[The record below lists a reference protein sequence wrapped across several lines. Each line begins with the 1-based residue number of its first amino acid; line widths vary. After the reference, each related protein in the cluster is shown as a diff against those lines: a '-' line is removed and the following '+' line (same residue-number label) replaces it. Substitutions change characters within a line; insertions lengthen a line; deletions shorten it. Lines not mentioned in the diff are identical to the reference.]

1 MKERPYGNERLSEFE
16 KCAALAQAIKAIHP
30 SKQKYVVSSFVLTY
44 NDYNID
50 GRTVIKI
57 EGKKGNPIAEIEI
70 VRNLFT
76 QTLRIVPVAEF
87 EDGNRDFR
95 LTKTALRQFL
105 LGIPL
110 QDFAFNRAPTLEEV
124 RGDHE
129 SE

>member
-1 MKERPYGNERLSEFE
+1 MKRITYGTEKLSEFE
-16 KCAALAQAIKAIHP
+16 KCAALAQAIKAVHP
-30 SKQKYVVSSFVLTY
+30 SKEKYTVSSFVLTY
-44 NDYNID
+44 TDYNAE

-57 EGKKGNPIAEIEI
+57 DGKKGNPVAIIEIERSA
-70 VRNLFT
+70 VS
-76 QTLRIVPVAEF
+76 QTMRVSPWAQF

-124 RGDHE
+124 
-129 SE
+129 